1 MNMLNVIINF
11 MVWNLNRSVKLLL
24 VTALFTY
31 SCATEPVSAQERREK
46 VQFSVDGLFQGIY
59 SEVLE
64 QPLEVTYTVPCADGK
79 AERTGLDFYED
90 NNIHTSDDDDYSN
103 NVWDKGHLA
112 PAAAFS
118 CDRETIK
125 KTFTYLNSALQHQSL
140 NRGIWNRLESVE
152 RGMAIWHDVNVK
164 IEVIFDE
171 ESQVLPSG
179 ATVPVAFRKTIE
191 AGGKTIVFYFPNKDT
206 SGTDWQD
213 YIVQ

>member
-1 MNMLNVIINF
+1 MARKQINVI
-11 MVWNLNRSVKLLL
+11 LLL
-24 VTALFTY
+24 GLVLF
-31 SCATEPVSAQERREK
+31 SCAKPEPAVAQERRER
-46 VQFSVDGLFQGIY
+46 VEFSVDGLFQGVY

-64 QPLEVTYTVPCADGK
+64 QPLEVTYTVPCADGD
-79 AERTGLDFYED
+79 ASRTGLDFFED
-90 NNIHTSDDDDYSN
+90 PNIHTSDDDDYSN

-140 NRGIWNRLESVE
+140 NRGIWNRLEAVE

-171 ESQVLPSG
+171 NSQVLPSG
-179 ATVPVAFRKTIE
+179 ATVPRAFRKTIE
-191 AGGKTIVFYFPNKDT
+191 AGGKTIVFYFPNIDT

-213 YIVQ
+213 YIVKN